1 MLKELLQGTI
11 YNFRKKFKSVEE
23 KHTYTHTHTHTHT
36 QKTIESAMY
45 G

>member
-11 YNFRKKFKSVEE
+11 YNSRKKFKSAEE
-23 KHTYTHTHTHTHT
+23 NKKQK